1 MSDPLRNVLLN
12 TEQAR
17 DLHGSAFEG
26 ASVRDGPE
34 GTLTLTPL
42 SELSDTTAAKLLATR
57 DGMRLPT
64 TRGSRR
70 GRGVAEAWPRLTGDI
85 LD

>member
-42 SELSDTTAAKLLATR
+42 SELSRHHRGEATGHAGRHALANHFE
-57 DGMRLPT
+57 GLV
-64 TRGSRR
+64 
-70 GRGVAEAWPRLTGDI
+70 VAEAWPRRGRG
-85 LD
+85 